1 MANKRLEG
9 AAKDQARQTSREVED
24 GHTERAASDG
34 ATTRDE
40 RIVLRV
46 SKDELRRI
54 KRFYDQENIPMS
66 TGIRSLVLNHIRR
79 AR

>member
-1 MANKRLEG
+1 MAN
-9 AAKDQARQTSREVED
+9 DQFRESARDQTQQTKREVED
-24 GHTERAASDG
+24 GHSEQAAPDG